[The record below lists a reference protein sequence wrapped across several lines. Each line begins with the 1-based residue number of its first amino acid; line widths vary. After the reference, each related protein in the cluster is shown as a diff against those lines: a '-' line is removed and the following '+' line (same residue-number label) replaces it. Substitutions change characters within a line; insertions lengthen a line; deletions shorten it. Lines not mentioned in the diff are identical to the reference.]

1 LASISDNPFVG
12 LPLAVLQ
19 ELQGLYV
26 QVLKDIALAGQSY
39 SFPGRTFTRAD
50 LRSIKE
56 TLGDINSAIS
66 FTPGGAGV
74 AGGGGKQLAYGYIN
88 THSKF

>member
-1 LASISDNPFVG
+1 MASISDNPFVG
-12 LPLAVLQ
+12 LPLADLQ

-50 LRSIKE
+50 LRAIKE
-56 TLGDINSAIS
+56 TLGDINLAIT
-66 FTPGGAGV
+66 FTPGGAA
-74 AGGGGKQLAYGYIN
+74 AGNAGKQIAYGYIN
-88 THSKF
+88 TQSNW